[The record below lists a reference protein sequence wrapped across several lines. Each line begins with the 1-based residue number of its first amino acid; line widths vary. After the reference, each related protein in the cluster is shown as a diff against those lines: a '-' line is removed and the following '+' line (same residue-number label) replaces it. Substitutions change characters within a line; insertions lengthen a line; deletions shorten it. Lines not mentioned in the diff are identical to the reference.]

1 MFFPNSIKIEFAIDK
16 RSYHNSFQLLII
28 DREEQGTN
36 DILYMHVL
44 DHFATREISTSPIRV
59 SRYSLDFLLTN
70 LSGKDILLPGS
81 FFHSEFNVGILNSVP
96 VHQEPH
102 EVVIYVYFHGIVSL
116 DKEYRKLETQ
126 YRS

>member
-59 SRYSLDFLLTN
+59 SRYSLDFLLAKP
-70 LSGKDILLPGS
+70 SGKDILFLGS
-81 FFHSEFNVGILNSVP
+81 FFLPKFNIGIINSVL
-96 VHQEPH
+96 VHQDPH
-102 EVVIYVYFHGIVSL
+102 G
-116 DKEYRKLETQ
+116 
-126 YRS
+126 